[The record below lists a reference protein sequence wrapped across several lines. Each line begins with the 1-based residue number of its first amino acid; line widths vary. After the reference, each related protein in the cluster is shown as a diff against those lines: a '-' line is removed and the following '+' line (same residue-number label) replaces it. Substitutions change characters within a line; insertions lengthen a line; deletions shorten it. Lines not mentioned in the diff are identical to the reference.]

1 MKAEK
6 QENSENKKRAAH
18 GSKTRG
24 SVRKKQRNN
33 TEKLRERELPFG
45 EAPTH
50 MRNNRHKTTE
60 CNKIIFE
67 KKKRG
72 CRGRREFS

>member
-1 MKAEK
+1 MR
-6 QENSENKKRAAH
+6 KKRKRACRE
-18 GSKTRG
+18 K
-24 SVRKKQRNN
+24 VRIVNNN

-60 CNKIIFE
+60 CNKVIFE